1 MDAKKRLDWLD
12 VSKAIGVYLVI
23 LGHLVMFNYHTF
35 RFIFAFHMPFFFVA
49 AGYVWKWNDKFGGYI
64 KKISKNYLF
73 PYFVVSVLGLV
84 QCILLPMAGRNIG
97 NLMRPEVLERSF
109 YEGLPSYSFFGS
121 AWFLL
126 AMFWAQLFFWVMMWL
141 AKRFKKYIVV
151 LAWIVLVLFAVFSKD
166 IFSFIPIFERL
177 PWKLDSALMATVF
190 MGIGYLLKKVKMI
203 GSGKAIIAGVLS
215 LAGAFITWLFGCKWN
230 YYVNLCDC
238 AYAKEYN
245 YFIAA
250 IAGSVMLFGLGQLL
264 CKIKLLQYAGRNTL
278 IIFLAHESIYV
289 LVIYLVNML
298 FHQSLAGQSMPLNGW
313 SIGVSLATFGL
324 AILLVYII
332 EKIKK
337 LSKKVFAK
345 LH

>member
-1 MDAKKRLDWLD
+1 MDAKKRLGWLD
-12 VSKAIGVYLVI
+12 ASKAIGVYLVI
-23 LGHLVMFNYHTF
+23 LGHLVIFNYHTF

-73 PYFVVSVLGLV
+73 PYLIVSVLGLV

-177 PWKLDSALMATVF
+177 PWKLDSAMMATVF
-190 MGIGYLLKKVKMI
+190 MGIGYLLKKVKII
-203 GSGKAIIAGVLS
+203 GSEKAVVAGILS

-245 YFIAA
+245 FFIAA

-264 CKIKLLQYAGRNTL
+264 CKIKLFQYAGRNTL

-313 SIGVSLATFGL
+313 SIGISLATFGL
-324 AILLVYII
+324 AILLVYVI

>member
-1 MDAKKRLDWLD
+1 MDAKKRLDWMD

-49 AGYVWKWNDKFGGYI
+49 AGYVWKWNDNPGNYL
-64 KKISKNYLF
+64 KKCFSRYFVPYCIVLVVSAVQCFVFPTTAHNLSNESLQSLISK
-73 PYFVVSVLGLV
+73 
-84 QCILLPMAGRNIG
+84 
-97 NLMRPEVLERSF
+97 F
-109 YEGLPSYSFFGS
+109 YYGELTGCSYFGS

-126 AMFWAQLFFWVMMWL
+126 AMFWAQIMFWGMMCFHR
-141 AKRFKKYIVV
+141 RFNKITAVILWV
-151 LAWIVLVLFAVFSKD
+151 LLVILAVFAKD
-166 IFSFIPIFERL
+166 TFSYIPWYRRL
-177 PWKLDSALMATVF
+177 PWKLDSAMMATVF
-190 MGIGYLLKKVKMI
+190 MGVGYYIGRFEWLKQKKWYASLIMV
-203 GSGKAIIAGVLS
+203 IAG
-215 LAGAFITWLFGCKWN
+215 GFIMWLFGCKWN
-230 YYVNLCDC
+230 VYANLAECI
-238 AYAKEYN
+238 YGQEHN
-245 YFIAA
+245 YLIAA
-250 IAGSVMLFGLGQLL
+250 VAGSVMMLGLGQLL

-324 AILLVYII
+324 AILLVYVI

-345 LH
+345 SH